1 MALDLGRFSSDSGRR
16 LVYLDYAAS
25 APVRPEALEVARRL
39 REQPWADANPNSL
52 HTLGREAAQALEAA
66 RHDLARALGGGFR
79 PNEVVFT
86 SGGTESDNLAVLG
99 IAEGMRAADRKRT
112 KVVISAIEHH
122 AVLNLAAPL
131 RERGYEVV
139 LVRPTRSGIITADA
153 LAEAVDET
161 CALVS
166 VMAANNETGKVQP
179 IGELAR
185 VAHGSGARF
194 HTDAVQAFAK
204 VPLDLADVD
213 AVSITGHKIGAPVGI
228 GALAIRSRCPYKV
241 QSFGGGQEF
250 GRRSGTQDVEG
261 ALQLVAVSTAL
272 LADLQATRETVAERA
287 RGLYRTICTPSSGIV
302 PTTDAE
308 VGSDSLPGTVNVL
321 VSGVDSETLILR
333 LDALGFEVSAASACS
348 SGSLDPSH
356 VLSAMGI
363 PRNQALGS
371 LRISFDERVSQEDL
385 DSFASALLTTVGA
398 PAPGTTT
405 DRSS

>member
-1 MALDLGRFSSDSGRR
+1 MALDLGDITTGPATRY
-16 LVYLDYAAS
+16 VYLDYAAS
-25 APVRPEALEVARRL
+25 SPVRPEALEVARQL

-52 HTLGREAAQALEAA
+52 HTLGRQAAQALEAA

-131 RERGYEVV
+131 REWGFEVV
-139 LVRPTRSGIITADA
+139 LVRPTRSGIVTADA
-153 LAEAVDET
+153 LAEAIDET

-185 VAHGSGARF
+185 IAHDRGARF

-213 AVSITGHKIGAPVGI
+213 AVSVTGHKIGASVGI
-228 GALAIRSRCPYKV
+228 GALAIRSRCPYKA

-261 ALQLVAVSTAL
+261 ALQLAAVATAL
-272 LADLQATRETVAERA
+272 MRDLPATRETVAERA
-287 RGLYRTICTPSSGIV
+287 RALYRAICTPSSGIV
-302 PTTDAE
+302 PTTDGE
-308 VGSDSLPGTVNVL
+308 VGDDSLPGTVNVL
-321 VSGVDSETLILR
+321 VDGVDSETLILR
-333 LDALGFEVSAASACS
+333 LDAQGFEVSAASACS

-371 LRISFDERVSQEDL
+371 LRISFDERVSQADL
-385 DSFASALLTTVGA
+385 DSFADALLSIVGA
-398 PAPGTTT
+398 ASSGPTT